1 MDSIQILV
9 QEHDNILRMLDVIHH
24 ASLDILGGAVVN
36 ISDFKKI
43 IDFIRKYADKI
54 HHGKEEEFLFKV
66 ILDELGDLGETL
78 IRHGMLVEHD
88 IGRLYVSD
96 LDTALDEYAINP
108 TEDVKLS
115 ILVAAGSYEQLLRRH
130 IQKENDVIF
139 PFGEKKISQNS
150 AQWIEAQTMDF
161 EENSENVLEH
171 KRQLE
176 ALVALEN
183 KYNS

>member
-9 QEHDNILRMLDVIHH
+9 EEHDNILRMLDVIHS
-24 ASLDILGGAVVN
+24 ASLEVLGGTPVN
-36 ISDFKKI
+36 VPDFKKM

-66 ILDELGDLGETL
+66 VLDELGDLGATL
-78 IRHGMLVEHD
+78 IQHGMLVEHD
-88 IGRLYVSD
+88 IGRLYVSN
-96 LDTALDEYAINP
+96 LDTALDEYAIRA
-108 TEDVKLS
+108 TKEAELS

-150 AQWIEAQTMDF
+150 AQWVEAQTVDF
-161 EENSENVLEH
+161 EVNSKNVLER

-176 ALVALEN
+176 ALVTLEN